1 MSDPETK
8 PPEVEETPTTP
19 PAPEVAPPPPVDVVA
34 PAPASAP
41 MLAGYRKLI
50 TMAIAMVAVV
60 VLAVAAPD
68 QLEKALDGIVW
79 IVGAFMGGSVG
90 EHVARALKR

>member
-8 PPEVEETPTTP
+8 PPEVKETPTTP
-19 PAPEVAPPPPVDVVA
+19 PAPEVAPP
-34 PAPASAP
+34 APASTP
-41 MLAGYRKLI
+41 VLAGYRKLI